1 MTEAPDKGHQTHP
14 GVEDEDID
22 AGQLIAIVGFVTF
35 LIAVLVTAAL
45 SITMLR
51 FDRAQ
56 TEAAA
61 QTGYPNLQETRMD
74 GLARLNRYEVVD
86 QEAKIYR
93 IPIERAM
100 QLVVE
105 ESQ

>member
-1 MTEAPDKGHQTHP
+1 
-14 GVEDEDID
+14 DEDIN
-22 AGQLIAIVGFVTF
+22 AGQLIAVIGFVTL

-45 SITMLR
+45 SITLLR

-56 TEAAA
+56 AEVTE
-61 QTGYPNLQETRMD
+61 QTGYPNLQETRMN
-74 GLARLNRYEVVD
+74 GLAQLNRYEVVD
-86 QEAKIYR
+86 REAKIYR

>member
-1 MTEAPDKGHQTHP
+1 MTEAPNAGHQTHP

-56 TEAAA
+56 YEATG
-61 QTGYPNLQETRMD
+61 QTGYPNLQETRMN
-74 GLARLNRYEVVD
+74 GMAQLNRYEVVD
-86 QEAKIYR
+86 REANIYR

>member
-1 MTEAPDKGHQTHP
+1 MTKEPFEGHQTHP
-14 GVEDEDID
+14 GVEDEDIN
-22 AGQLIAIVGFVTF
+22 AGQMIAIVGFVTF

-51 FDRAQ
+51 FDIAKADV
-56 TEAAA
+56 TEE
-61 QTGYPNLQETRMD
+61 TGYPNLQETRMN
-74 GLARLNRYEVVD
+74 GMAQLSRYEVVD
-86 QEAKIYR
+86 SEAKIYR

-100 QLVVE
+100 ELVVE

>member
-1 MTEAPDKGHQTHP
+1 MTKESFEGHQTHP
-14 GVEDEDID
+14 GVEDEDIN

-35 LIAVLVTAAL
+35 LIAVLVVVAV

-51 FDRAQ
+51 FDRAKADV
-56 TEAAA
+56 TE

-74 GLARLNRYEVVD
+74 GMAQLNRYEVVD
-86 QEAKIYR
+86 SEAKIYR

-100 QLVVE
+100 ELVVE